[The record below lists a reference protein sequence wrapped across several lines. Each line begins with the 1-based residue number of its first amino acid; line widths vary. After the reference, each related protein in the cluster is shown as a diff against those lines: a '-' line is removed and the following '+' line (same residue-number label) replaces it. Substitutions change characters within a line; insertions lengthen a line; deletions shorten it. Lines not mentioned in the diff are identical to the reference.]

1 MATRT
6 VFLRFRFAVTIGSSL
21 ELNRRDS
28 RDFAAH
34 LIMDPWQYLLLAALG
49 VAAGIVNV
57 IAGGGTLLTLPAMI
71 LMGVDPQTANGS
83 NRIAILAQNL
93 TAIASFR
100 KRGFSDFR
108 LSVTLALATLPGAI
122 VGALAGTR
130 IDGVLFNRLLAGV
143 MICVIA
149 LMVVKRL
156 QKRKRSTAVDPEQK
170 DKADQS
176 ATAEKTVAAPL
187 SRGRWIAGHLCMVGV
202 GFYGGFIQAG
212 VGFLFI
218 AVVHNIMGIDLVRV
232 NMHKVFVVA
241 VYTLA
246 ALSVFLVKGNVLW
259 PLGLVVAVG
268 NSVGGWI
275 GAHLSVN
282 KGEGFIRI
290 VIEIALAAMALKLLL
305 G

>member
-1 MATRT
+1 M
-6 VFLRFRFAVTIGSSL
+6 
-21 ELNRRDS
+21 EL
-28 RDFAAH
+28 
-34 LIMDPWQYLLLAALG
+34 WQYLLLAALG

-93 TAIASFR
+93 TAITSFR

-108 LSVTLALATLPGAI
+108 LSFTLALATLPGAI
-122 VGALAGTR
+122 AGALVGTR
-130 IDGVLFNRLLAGV
+130 VSGVLFNRLLAVV

-149 LMVVKRL
+149 MMVAKRL
-156 QKRKRSTAVDPEQK
+156 KKKKQTTEGEVVAKESTEETESPSTGPSSCEGAYG
-170 DKADQS
+170 
-176 ATAEKTVAAPL
+176 TRL
-187 SRGRWIAGHLCMVGV
+187 SRGRLVTGHLCMIGV

-218 AVVHNIMGIDLVRV
+218 AAMHNIMGIDLVRV
-232 NMHKVFVVA
+232 NMHKVFIIA

-246 ALSVFLVKGNVLW
+246 ALSVFLVEGNVLW

-268 NSVGGWI
+268 TSIGGWI

-282 KGEGFIRI
+282 KGEGFIRL
-290 VIEIALAAMALKLLL
+290 VIEIALAVMAVKLLV

>member
-1 MATRT
+1 ME
-6 VFLRFRFAVTIGSSL
+6 I
-21 ELNRRDS
+21 
-28 RDFAAH
+28 
-34 LIMDPWQYLLLAALG
+34 WQYLLLAALG

-71 LMGVDPQTANGS
+71 LMGVDPQTANGT

-108 LSVTLALATLPGAI
+108 LSITLALATLPGAI
-122 VGALAGTR
+122 AGAMAGTR
-130 IDGVLFNRLLAGV
+130 IDGELFNRLLAVV
-143 MICVIA
+143 MICVIVM
-149 LMVVKRL
+149 MVVKRL
-156 QKRKRSTAVDPEQK
+156 RKKRGRGQDAV
-170 DKADQS
+170 
-176 ATAEKTVAAPL
+176 AEKSAPEKTDDSTTGPPSCEGGYGVTL
-187 SRGRWIAGHLCMVGV
+187 DRGRWIAGHLCMVGV

-218 AVVHNIMGIDLVRV
+218 AVMHNIMGINLVRV
-232 NMHKVFVVA
+232 NMHKVFVIA

-282 KGEGFIRI
+282 KGEGFIRV
-290 VIEIALAAMALKLLL
+290 VIEIALAAMAVKLLL